1 MSAPLIGPDQLREL
15 IGLSFMWKNERYTAI
30 EIIDHPPALIA
41 QKHIPASVIQS
52 DVHGRAH
59 RQISASVSIPIYSA
73 DGLQLHP
80 EFLLIKF

>member
-1 MSAPLIGPDQLREL
+1 MNDGPISPDQLHEM

-30 EIIDHPPALIA
+30 EIIDHPPTLIA
-41 QKHIPASVIQS
+41 QKCIPAPAIQA

-59 RQISASVSIPIYSA
+59 RQISPSVSIPVYSA
-73 DGLQLHP
+73 DGSKLHP